1 MEEVRAERRDEQDPP
16 TQDENSRPG
25 PPEREPRPKRQR
37 HPPTLLTYNSLG
49 KPTYK
54 TQAAAY
60 YVSAANS
67 VVLRILLGVQVY
79 QPYISSSYLHT
90 HCVSSDLGYL
100 GRYLQYPPLRQPVLQ
115 SVNRCIN
122 QEAI

>member
-67 VVLRILLGVQVY
+67 VVG
-79 QPYISSSYLHT
+79 
-90 HCVSSDLGYL
+90 
-100 GRYLQYPPLRQPVLQ
+100 
-115 SVNRCIN
+115 N
-122 QEAI
+122 QLPQCCTPHLTRGTSLPAVH